1 MGGIISAITSMFRP
15 PKPIQPMNTGP
26 DPEMVRAQREQEERI
41 EAREAASQKEIASRK
56 RARRRGGARA
66 LLADRDNPFL
76 GVPTQTTLG
85 PSYSRDKSG
94 RTT

>member
-1 MGGIISAITSMFRP
+1 MGGIIKALTSMFNSPEPPIRP
-15 PKPIQPMNTGP
+15 AGP
-26 DPEMVRAQREQEERI
+26 DPEMVKAQREQEERI
-41 EAREAASQKEIASRK
+41 EAREAQSKKEISSRK

-66 LLADRDNPFL
+66 LLSERDNPFL

-94 RTT
+94 RTR